1 MADQNRLS
9 HKFSASRI
17 VITILG
23 VVLFAATWFWIA
35 GGLNWW
41 QGLAFLLAFIVFT
54 GLLFWRMSRVNP
66 DLVRERNRPAE
77 VAEPWDRAVMGI
89 YSVLLVML
97 MILAALDGGRYHWSD
112 IPLVVQAT
120 GWVLLVIACAIV
132 WHVMMT
138 NAYLSSW
145 ARIQDDRGQVVVRDG
160 LYGYIRHPMYA
171 GILIA
176 FLALPMV
183 LNSWWSMIPA
193 VLIIG
198 IFIYRTYREDRMLLE
213 SLEGYAEYQQEVRYR
228 LIPGIW

>member
-1 MADQNRLS
+1 
-9 HKFSASRI
+9 
-17 VITILG
+17 
-23 VVLFAATWFWIA
+23 
-35 GGLNWW
+35 
-41 QGLAFLLAFIVFT
+41 
-54 GLLFWRMSRVNP
+54 MSRVNP

-97 MILAALDGGRYHWSD
+97 MVLAALDGGRYHWSD
-112 IPLVVQAT
+112 IPLAVQAT
-120 GWVLLVIACAIV
+120 GWVLLVIACTIV

-198 IFIYRTYREDRMLLE
+198 IFIYRTYREDRLLLE

>member
-1 MADQNRLS
+1 M
-9 HKFSASRI
+9 
-17 VITILG
+17 VITILA
-23 VVLFAATWFWIA
+23 VILFTAAWFWIA

-41 QGLAFLLAFIVFT
+41 QGLAFLFAFILYT
-54 GLLFWRMSRVNP
+54 GLLFWRMSTVNP

-89 YSVLLVML
+89 YTIFLVVLMVV
-97 MILAALDGGRYHWSD
+97 AALDGGRYGWSD
-112 IPLVVQAT
+112 IPRVIQAV
-120 GWVLLVIACAIV
+120 GWVLLVAACLII

-183 LNSWWSMIPA
+183 LNSWWSMLPA
-193 VLIIG
+193 VIIIG